1 MGETPSILFID
12 DDPRLAQSFAQDFKA
27 WGFHVHIA
35 LHRHDLPEN
44 PAFDYAVIDM
54 RLANGELG
62 LDLIPL
68 IKQANPRAHIVV
80 LSGYGSIATAVEA
93 TKRGASHYLLKPISS
108 LRLQQALE
116 GTVAVAPAQAPLK
129 PLSIDEL
136 EKEYIDFVLI
146 RNQGN
151 ISKTARELGL
161 HRQSLQRKLKKLRR
175 WRSDEKG
182 FNFFGSF
189 SYTGA

>member
-1 MGETPSILFID
+1 MEKIPSILFVED
-12 DDPRLAQSFAQDFKA
+12 DARLAESFARDFRV
-27 WGFHVHIA
+27 WGFDVHIA
-35 LHRHDLPEN
+35 YGRQDLPET
-44 PAFDYAVIDM
+44 PAYDYAVIDM

-62 LDLIPL
+62 LELIPL
-68 IKQANPRAHIVV
+68 LKKVNPNVQVV
-80 LSGYGSIATAVEA
+80 ILSGYGSITSAVEA

-108 LRLQQALE
+108 LRLREVLDS
-116 GTVAVAPAQAPLK
+116 GTQVAPAQTPLK

-161 HRQSLQRKLKKLRR
+161 HRQSLQRKLKKLRLWKTDGR
-175 WRSDEKG
+175 E
-182 FNFFGSF
+182 
-189 SYTGA
+189 